1 MVQRLPIFLLAFLL
15 LPFASLSQNLGFSL
29 TNGRKKVQ
37 IPVEIINNLIVVP
50 IVLNGMLPLR
60 FILDTG
66 VRTTILTEKSFSDIL
81 NLPYSRIYT
90 ISGPG
95 GVKLVDAFVTNNV
108 SLELPGV
115 RGEGLAMLVLAED
128 YLQLRNYLG
137 TDVHGILGYELFSRF
152 IIKIDYEKKLVTI
165 MHPEKFKPGKKYQ
178 KLPMSVE
185 DTKPY
190 VAAEVTQTNG
200 AKLTGKFLVDTGA
213 SHSILLEPTSNPSIA
228 VPTHS
233 LSSFIGRGLGG
244 VIVGRVGRINS
255 LAVGTN
261 TLPNVIA
268 SFPDANSYMDSIKLM
283 STQRNGSIGGEIL
296 NRFTLIFDFPN
307 EKLYLRK
314 NHNFKNKFHY
324 NLSGLT
330 IRAKGS
336 NLNIYEIT
344 EVREESVGDKAG
356 ILSGDLISKINGIPV
371 SGLNL
376 SNVIGYFNFK
386 PGRKIHLEIIRK
398 GEKLK
403 KDFMLEDQI

>member
-1 MVQRLPIFLLAFLL
+1 MVKQLPIFLFVFLF

-37 IPVEIINNLIVVP
+37 IPVEIINNLVVVP
-50 IVLNGMLPLR
+50 IILNGMLPLR

-115 RGEGLAMLVLAED
+115 RGEGHAMLVLAED

-152 IIKIDYEKKLVTI
+152 IIKIDYEKKIVTI
-165 MHPEKFKPGKKYQ
+165 MLPEKFKPGKKYQ

-190 VAAEVTQTNG
+190 VAAEATQTNG

-213 SHSILLEPTSNPSIA
+213 SHSVLLEPTSDSSIV
-228 VPTHS
+228 VPTRS

-255 LAVGTN
+255 LAIGAN

-268 SFPDANSYMDSIKLM
+268 SFPDANSYMDSIKGF
-283 STQRNGSIGGEIL
+283 STRRNGSIGGEIL
-296 NRFTLIFDFPN
+296 NRFTVIFDFPN

-336 NLNIYEIT
+336 DLNIYEIT

-376 SNVIGYFNFK
+376 SNVIGYFNYK